1 VGLLK
6 RFANYAD
13 DKKLLGKLVPG
24 SNPDDVDNVVWL
36 VEQGLKGDSYV
47 QGGLKKWLLARKND
61 VLQEVGVQL
70 LGKAKED
77 KNVKEFFV
85 GLLKRFA
92 NYADDKKLLG
102 KLVPGS
108 NPDDVDNVVWL
119 VEQGLKGDSYVQ
131 GGLKKWLLAR
141 KNDVLQEVGVQLLG
155 KAKEDKNVKK
165 FFVGLLERFENYA
178 DEKKLLGKLVP
189 GFNPET
195 PKTVDALVRLVGDTS
210 PAKPGMSSIT
220 SSTDNAS
227 SIPEHKANEPQ
238 IPVEVKMSGDP
249 SHSPST
255 SNEKKQNKPNNP
267 AQEAKDFVADWGKSS
282 SEHAK
287 LLRSVDGKFGDKLIQ
302 KAKEDDTVKKF
313 SVGLLK
319 TFNSYGYAEETELLG
334 KLVPSSN
341 LNNVDNVVWLLEQG
355 LQGEYRAQEGAK
367 RWLRA
372 RESDVLQKVLGRM
385 SEKAL
390 EKADP
395 WELAVPELV
404 NKELDSKKVY
414 EFLLNEKNENRGVGY
429 VLGIL
434 KKEKF
439 QELLGYS
446 RETEERKVKVT
457 ELLKTNFDKLDS
469 KIVEDSFYDEILK
482 KVKEEVKTFLGTVL
496 KEDDFESFKKGID
509 LRDQIFPV
517 TLYALMTEE
526 QKLRAP
532 PNRRTPAE
540 KVEMLAK
547 GMNNLNKEGEKYMES
562 LADKTIKKLGR
573 IWLTDDDKR
582 AISKTVELGRA
593 IIDEQTQNIREIW
606 EVLGSL
612 TVNVLSSDSMVLN
625 HLTKFYQTMR
635 WPHGRV

>member
-1 VGLLK
+1 V
-6 RFANYAD
+6 RR
-13 DKKLLGKLVPG
+13 
-24 SNPDDVDNVVWL
+24 
-36 VEQGLKGDSYV
+36 GLKE
-47 QGGLKKWLLARKND
+47 WLLARKND

-77 KNVKEFFV
+77 KEDNVKKFFV
-85 GLLKRFA
+85 GLLKTFNSGKRFA
-92 NYADDKKLLG
+92 DETELLG

-108 NPDDVDNVVWL
+108 NHNDVDNVVWL
-119 VEQGLKGDSYVQ
+119 VEQGLKGDYYVLR
-131 GGLKKWLLAR
+131 GLKRWLLAR
-141 KNDVLQEVGVQLLG
+141 KNDVLLQEVGVQLLG
-155 KAKEDKNVKK
+155 KAKEDKNVEK
-165 FFVGLLERFENYA
+165 FFVGLLKN
-178 DEKKLLGKLVP
+178 EKELLGKLVP
-189 GFNPET
+189 GFKPET

-210 PAKPGMSSIT
+210 LAKPGMSSIT
-220 SSTDNAS
+220 SSAENAS
-227 SIPEHKANEPQ
+227 SIPEHNASEPQ
-238 IPVEVKMSGDP
+238 IP
-249 SHSPST
+249 
-255 SNEKKQNKPNNP
+255 KKQNKPNNP

-313 SVGLLK
+313 FVGLLK

-355 LQGEYRAQEGAK
+355 LQGEFWAQEGAK
-367 RWLRA
+367 CWLRA

-469 KIVEDSFYDEILK
+469 KIVEDSLYDEILK

-496 KEDDFESFKKGID
+496 IEDDFESFKKGID
-509 LRDQIFPV
+509 LRDQIFRV

-526 QKLRAP
+526 QKLRAS

-562 LADKTIKKLGR
+562 LADKAIQEMVSERMPLS
-573 IWLTDDDKR
+573 DDDKR

-593 IIDEQTQNIREIW
+593 IIDEERQNIRGIW

-612 TVNVLSSDSMVLN
+612 TVNLLSFDKEKEAKVSLN

-635 WPHGRV
+635 WPHRRV